1 LIVAFTPSST
11 AALFT
16 VEADV
21 VMTYDA
27 QATSE
32 KILPLTGE
40 IAVEIDIKAKIV
52 GLLAKFF
59 ERIFQGRADMA
70 VDLTVKET
78 PSWCTARVSPNVVNP
93 RLSTQW
99 ETEKAYLHISYNEN
113 APAHE
118 ITIITIEM
126 QASAPGTFGRI
137 TGVTKAGEISFTPAY
152 LPIIDATPHNN
163 SQVTKPGKTVIFD
176 IDLENLG
183 NAETEFIF
191 NVREIPEGWT
201 ASVPSNIT
209 IGSRLQGGNPEKTV
223 QFSVTPPGN
232 IESQKIREVI
242 NLTVVG
248 QHFASPETELKTDEY
263 VMSFTVEIEDA
274 SKKDTSILGLE
285 PIVLI
290 LSIVI
295 IALIIIIII
304 MALIIKKQH
313 SS

>member
-1 LIVAFTPSST
+1 MV
-11 AALFT
+11 
-16 VEADV
+16 
-21 VMTYDA
+21 
-27 QATSE
+27 
-32 KILPLTGE
+32 
-40 IAVEIDIKAKIV
+40 
-52 GLLAKFF
+52 
-59 ERIFQGRADMA
+59 

-78 PSWCTARVSPNVVNP
+78 PSWCAARISPNVVNP

-99 ETEKAYLHISYNEN
+99 ETEPAYLYISFNEN
-113 APAHE
+113 APAHGV
-118 ITIITIEM
+118 TIITIEM

-137 TGVTKAGEISFTPAY
+137 TGVTKTGEISFTPAY

-263 VMSFTVEIEDA
+263 VMSFTVEVEDT

>member
-1 LIVAFTPSST
+1 MV
-11 AALFT
+11 
-16 VEADV
+16 
-21 VMTYDA
+21 
-27 QATSE
+27 
-32 KILPLTGE
+32 
-40 IAVEIDIKAKIV
+40 
-52 GLLAKFF
+52 
-59 ERIFQGRADMA
+59 

-78 PSWCTARVSPNVVNP
+78 PSWCAARISPNVVNP

-99 ETEKAYLHISYNEN
+99 ETEPAYLYISFNEN
-113 APAHE
+113 APAHGV
-118 ITIITIEM
+118 TIITIEM

-137 TGVTKAGEISFTPAY
+137 TGVTKTATISFTPAY

-263 VMSFTVEIEDA
+263 VMSFTVEVEDT